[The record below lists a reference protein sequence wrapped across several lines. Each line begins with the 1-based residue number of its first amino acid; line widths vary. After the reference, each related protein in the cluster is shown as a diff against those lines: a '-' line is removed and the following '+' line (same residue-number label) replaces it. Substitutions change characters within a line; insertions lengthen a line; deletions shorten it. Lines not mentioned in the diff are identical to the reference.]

1 MATPGPTSGTQES
14 KGLFTR
20 CALHPKQD
28 FFRGREPV
36 PRLKFHPKEG
46 VWRKAPYTTPRPNS
60 APALALGQA
69 RQHPGPR
76 GSLAVPA
83 TVRPNTRATL
93 VYWVSAGRG
102 KTHAQCSLYQ
112 DEVFKPFSA
121 GRGRATFP
129 RFSATARSR
138 TSYRNSLPDSSS
150 LHPCPP
156 L

>member
-1 MATPGPTSGTQES
+1 MATLGPTSGTQES

-46 VWRKAPYTTPRPNS
+46 VWRKAPYTTPRPDS

-93 VYWVSAGRG
+93 VLGLRG
-102 KTHAQCSLYQ
+102 QRQNPRSVFSLPRRGLQ
-112 DEVFKPFSA
+112 ALSA

-129 RFSATARSR
+129 RFSATAGSR
-138 TSYRNSLPDSSS
+138 TSYRNSLHDSSS
-150 LHPCPP
+150 LHPCPR